1 MNLDTFIYEI
11 KLNYNIRKLISEG
24 EEIGYTSGYE
34 LGGRKRRTFET
45 LLEARIDDL
54 DNLKKYEEINNV
66 YIQIKNIFNRDIHSI
81 TYYKLLIGSGIGAH
95 KDPFTEKNRVGV
107 AINILLSEDRHAPL
121 KFIIE
126 DKHYD
131 IFYNSV
137 LFNANNVMHYVP
149 KQPTQERILI
159 RYFVK
164 DMTLEEGKNII
175 LAREHLDRLLIK

>member
-81 TYYKLLIGSGIGAH
+81 TYSLKWGFY
-95 KDPFTEKNRVGV
+95 V
-107 AINILLSEDRHAPL
+107 AIFFSFFLL
-121 KFIIE
+121 
-126 DKHYD
+126 
-131 IFYNSV
+131 
-137 LFNANNVMHYVP
+137 
-149 KQPTQERILI
+149 
-159 RYFVK
+159 
-164 DMTLEEGKNII
+164 
-175 LAREHLDRLLIK
+175 